1 MTGSLIAMMCAQGI
15 YTAACN
21 SAVQAGMAQSG
32 MQQYIDQNIR
42 KVTKE
47 GSNLLGKE
55 LTTVLAVGIAGHRF
69 NNGREFQKHLRSPI
83 SDGLTLG
90 GSKNSG
96 RIELR
101 WNF

>member
-1 MTGSLIAMMCAQGI
+1 MAGSLIAMICAQGI

-21 SAVQAGMAQSG
+21 NAVQAGMTQSG
-32 MQQYIDQNIR
+32 MQQYIDQNV
-42 KVTKE
+42 KNLTKE
-47 GSNLLGKE
+47 GLSILGE
-55 LTTVLAVGIAGHRF
+55 DLTTVFVVGVTGYRA
-69 NNGREFQKHLRSPI
+69 NNGQEFQKHLRSPI

-96 RIELR
+96 KIELR